1 MTHSIQQRFAN
12 DVSQALQSSID
23 DVDEEKLEDV
33 VSELIEHSTDV
44 TDPEQGRVYQMS
56 GRVMDAER
64 KEPITVTLDSPTIAE
79 LTSIIGPAVMS
90 AGSLAAGTQDWVPIG
105 FALLS
110 VFSAVRDGR
119 VTEVEPDVAMTYA
132 IGWDM
137 SDAGENR
144 VPQNE
149 LEARVIEESKKHN
162 QKEEMDEKDLEDAI
176 WRLKQMG
183 CISGKSRLKFMEG
196 CTVKYK

>member
-1 MTHSIQQRFAN
+1 MTHSLQRRFA
-12 DVSQALQSSID
+12 DYVSEALQSSID
-23 DVDEEKLEDV
+23 DVDEEELEDAV
-33 VSELIEHSTDV
+33 GELIEHSTDV
-44 TDPEQGRVYQMS
+44 TDPEQGRIYNMS

-90 AGSLAAGTQDWVPIG
+90 AGSVAAGTQDWVPIG

-110 VFSAVRDGR
+110 VFSAVRDER

-137 SDAGENR
+137 SNAGENR
-144 VPQNE
+144 VPQDE

-162 QKEEMDEKDLEDAI
+162 QKKETWK
-176 WRLKQMG
+176 KQ
-183 CISGKSRLKFMEG
+183 SG
-196 CTVKYK
+196 V